1 MAVILIF
8 VVFVIVGDTFA
19 VGISW
24 LFERISEPVSLLV
37 FFALFILVFWAAWRA
52 AVHVT
57 ERYVIRQS

>member
-8 VVFVIVGDTFA
+8 IAFVIVGDA
-19 VGISW
+19 VAVAISW
-24 LFERISEPVSLLV
+24 LLEWISEPASLMV

-52 AVHVT
+52 AVFVT

>member
-1 MAVILIF
+1 MSVILIF
-8 VVFVIVGDTFA
+8 IAFVIVGDSLA

-24 LFERISEPVSLLV
+24 LFERISQPASLIV

-52 AVHVT
+52 AVYVT